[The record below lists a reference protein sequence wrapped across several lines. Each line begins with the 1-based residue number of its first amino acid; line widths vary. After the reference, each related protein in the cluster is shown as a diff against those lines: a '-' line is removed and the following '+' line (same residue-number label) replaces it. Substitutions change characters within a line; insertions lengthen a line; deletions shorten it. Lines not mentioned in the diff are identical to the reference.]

1 VLLKESNLEK
11 LSKECLEKLSKEGPA
26 PSYLCGELLELKSG
40 VLGTESS
47 KLNALF
53 FWKKPPACGDSV
65 LIGSRP
71 KFGAP
76 VLIGFRPKS
85 PPPKK

>member
-1 VLLKESNLEK
+1 VLKESNLEK
-11 LSKECLEKLSKEGPA
+11 LSKEGPGA
-26 PSYLCGELLELKSG
+26 SYLCGELFELKSG

-53 FWKKPPACGDSV
+53 FWKKPPAWGDSV
-65 LIGSRP
+65 LTGSRP

-76 VLIGFRPKS
+76 VLIGFRPK
-85 PPPKK
+85 PPDPKK

>member
-1 VLLKESNLEK
+1 MLKESNLEK
-11 LSKECLEKLSKEGPA
+11 LSKEGPD

-53 FWKKPPACGDSV
+53 FGKKPPACGESV

-71 KFGAP
+71 NCGGP
-76 VLIGFRPKS
+76 VLIGFRPKF
-85 PPPKK
+85 PDPKK